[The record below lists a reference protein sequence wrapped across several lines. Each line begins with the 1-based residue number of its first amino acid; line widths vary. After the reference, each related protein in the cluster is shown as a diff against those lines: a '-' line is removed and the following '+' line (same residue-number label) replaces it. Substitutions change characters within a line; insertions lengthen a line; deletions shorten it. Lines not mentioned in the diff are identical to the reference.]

1 MREKML
7 FMIVLMTCV
16 MGIQCS
22 SPAGPDKD
30 DYRNNVEFT
39 YTRPDDAGLKPEGKD
54 DVALQLELYDPAAT
68 AGFWGPTYHDS
79 RFISM
84 NKTGKNTYRCVV
96 NKIYVQKPG
105 EEKHEAGIGDCLKVS
120 MATYAENIS
129 VQGAYDLET
138 RIMRVGT
145 TLLFRMA
152 KN

>member
-16 MGIQCS
+16 LGIQCS

-30 DYRNNVEFT
+30 DYRNNVEVT
-39 YTRPDDAGLKPEGKD
+39 YTRPADAEIDTGAVD
-54 DVALQLELYDPAAT
+54 DVWLSLYLYDPAVT
-68 AGFWGPTYHDS
+68 TGFWGPSYHDS
-79 RFISM
+79 RDIVM
-84 NKTGKNTYRCVV
+84 DKTGKNTYRCVV
-96 NKIYVQKPG
+96 NKIYIQKPN
-105 EEKHEAGIGDCLKVS
+105 EEKHQAGVS
-120 MATYAENIS
+120 DIPRVPQITYAENIS

-138 RIMRVGT
+138 RTMRVGT